1 MNIEKIKRYLNIE
14 NNDNDNFFEILLSA
28 VIKKIDNYI
37 NQNIQAAEN
46 TLYFN
51 GNGSVYY
58 IIPYFPVNSVTSLH
72 YRTAPN
78 EAWTELTNNTDFYLA
93 NKGTILTEIYYEM
106 GYCYKYEYKLVFN
119 SGYTTLPADVELII
133 YQMFKI
139 AYDESVPGKD
149 LLGVSTVTENKL
161 NISVATQHID
171 LTPRFQRDLA
181 PYRIPVI

>member
-1 MNIEKIKRYLNIE
+1 
-14 NNDNDNFFEILLSA
+14 
-28 VIKKIDNYI
+28 
-37 NQNIQAAEN
+37 
-46 TLYFN
+46 
-51 GNGSVYY
+51 
-58 IIPYFPVNSVTSLH
+58 
-72 YRTAPN
+72 
-78 EAWTELTNNTDFYLA
+78 
-93 NKGTILTEIYYEM
+93 M

-171 LTPRFQRDLA
+171 LTPRFQKDLA